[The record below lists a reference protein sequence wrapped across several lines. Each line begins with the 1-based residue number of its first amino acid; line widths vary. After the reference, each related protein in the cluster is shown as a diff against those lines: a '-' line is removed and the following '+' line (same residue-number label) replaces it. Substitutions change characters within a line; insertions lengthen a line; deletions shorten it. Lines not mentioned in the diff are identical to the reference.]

1 MEFLQAIKK
10 KQKGKIDM
18 SKVSDEALVAALIS
32 CGTMKAAAA
41 SVGLTERAV
50 FDRMKDRDFKAIYQQ
65 AKTDVIREAVFKM
78 NAQVGAALDC
88 VLEIMENKNIKPEV
102 RLQAADKVF
111 VYAEKFSKR
120 LSMDE
125 HTAELASSDFHIDL

>member
-1 MEFLQAIKK
+1 M
-10 KQKGKIDM
+10 QKGKIDM

-50 FDRMKDRDFKAIYQQ
+50 FDRMKERPFIALYQQ
-65 AKTDVIREAVFKM
+65 TKTDIIREAVFKM

-88 VLEIMENKNIKPEV
+88 VLEIMENKDNRPEV
-102 RLQAADKVF
+102 RLQAADKIF
-111 VYAEKFSKR
+111 VYADKFAKR
-120 LSMDE
+120 LSTDE
-125 HTAELASSDFHIDL
+125 HTATLASSDFHIDL

>member
-1 MEFLQAIKK
+1 MAQ
-10 KQKGKIDM
+10 
-18 SKVSDEALVAALIS
+18 
-32 CGTMKAAAA
+32 KAAAA

-50 FDRMKDRDFKAIYQQ
+50 FDRMKDRDFKAVYQQ

-88 VLEIMENKNIKPEV
+88 VLEIMENESIKPEV
-102 RLQAADKVF
+102 RLQAADKVV
-111 VYAEKFSKR
+111 VYADRFSKR

>member
-1 MEFLQAIKK
+1 M
-10 KQKGKIDM
+10 QKGKIDM

-65 AKTDVIREAVFKM
+65 AKTDVIREAVFKI
-78 NAQVGAALDC
+78 LIFISTC
-88 VLEIMENKNIKPEV
+88 EHFRKLP
-102 RLQAADKVF
+102 F
-111 VYAEKFSKR
+111 FSGKTGLFKR
-120 LSMDE
+120 GYHEQKIS
-125 HTAELASSDFHIDL
+125 II